1 MKNKWRL
8 IYHADGAGESSDKCR
23 HSNYLL
29 LNITYMNKRI
39 GNLRLNLLR
48 NESKVIQDE

>member
-8 IYHADGAGESSDKCR
+8 IYHADGAGESSDKYR

-39 GNLRLNLLR
+39 GNLQSNLSG
-48 NESKVIQDE
+48 NESEPIQYE

>member
-39 GNLRLNLLR
+39 GDLRLNLLR
-48 NESKVIQDE
+48 KESEEIQYE